1 MAQLSDSTLVIFG
14 ITGDLSRKKLIPALY
29 ELIRDHPERRLLIVG
44 AALETTTALEI
55 LTAAQPYIAE
65 LQPAVWERLVA
76 HFTYVPLN
84 VTKLADFTALKNTI
98 VALEQLHHLPPRRL
112 FYCATAAHF
121 FGKITL
127 NLHQVGLLTRQ
138 AGAVADWQ
146 RIVYEKPF
154 GIDLETAQQLNRE
167 ILSVI
172 DELQVFRIDH
182 YLTKEVVENIAF
194 LRFTNRIFEPLWNHY
209 HIDWVQIVL
218 SEAATLSANSTYFDA
233 YGTVRDV
240 VQNHIMQL
248 IALVAMDT
256 PQSLTGEGVYLAK
269 AHILKHLELSAGLL
283 GQYHGYTQLAGIN
296 PNSQTETFA
305 ALRFLI
311 AEQRWAG
318 VPFYVRTGKALDQ
331 KVTKICIKFKSTH
344 CLLPKNCPTSAN
356 YLVIAIYPDMGFK
369 IQLNTKKSGVRDEV
383 VPVNLEYAYPAKS
396 EQVYAGIL
404 SDILRGD
411 RAVAVHMDEIEA
423 SWRLTD
429 QILAHKLQLY
439 SYLPGSFGP
448 AELADFA
455 EQYRFEWV

>member
-1 MAQLSDSTLVIFG
+1 MIFG
-14 ITGDLSRKKLIPALY
+14 VTGDLSRKKLLPAVY
-29 ELIRDHPERRLLIVG
+29 ELLRDRPTQRLQIIG
-44 AALETTTALEI
+44 AALEVKTAAEVLA
-55 LTAAQPYIAE
+55 AAQPYLHNFDA
-65 LQPAVWERLVA
+65 AVWEKLMA
-76 HFTYVPLN
+76 SFTYVPLN
-84 VTKLADFTALKNTI
+84 VTKLADFTTLKDAI
-98 VALEQLHHLPPRRL
+98 VALEKLHDLPSQRL

-121 FGKITL
+121 FGQITL
-127 NLHQVGLLTRQ
+127 NLHRVGLLERQ
-138 AGAVADWQ
+138 SVQSAHWQ
-146 RIVYEKPF
+146 RIIFEKPF
-154 GIDLETAQQLNRE
+154 GIDLASAQQLNRE

-172 DELQVFRIDH
+172 NENQIFRIDH

-194 LRFTNRIFEPLWNHY
+194 LRFTNRLLEPLWNHY

-218 SEAATLSANSTYFDA
+218 SETVNLAESSGYFDA

-256 PQSLTGEGVYLAK
+256 PQSLTGAGVYIAK
-269 AHILKHLELSAGLL
+269 AHILKHLTLSAGLL
-283 GQYHGYTQLAGIN
+283 GQYEGYTHTPQVR
-296 PNSQTETFA
+296 PDSRTETFA

-311 AEQRWAG
+311 QEQRWAD

-331 KVTKICIKFKSTH
+331 KVTKICIKFKNTH

-356 YLVIAIYPDMGFK
+356 YLVIAIYPEMGFK
-369 IQLNTKKSGVRDEV
+369 LYLNTKKPGVRDEV
-383 VPVNLEYAYPAKS
+383 MPVTLDYAYPAKS

-404 SDILRGD
+404 SDVFRGE

-423 SWRLTD
+423 SWQLTD
-429 QILAHKLQLY
+429 QILAHHLPLY
-439 SYLPGSFGP
+439 SYAPGSFGP